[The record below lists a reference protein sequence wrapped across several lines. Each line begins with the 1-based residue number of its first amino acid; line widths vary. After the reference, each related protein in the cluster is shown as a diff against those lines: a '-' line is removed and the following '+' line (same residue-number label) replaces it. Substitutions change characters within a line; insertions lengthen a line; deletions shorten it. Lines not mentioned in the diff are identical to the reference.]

1 MAVFSPLQFFIFPF
15 LFFVALPL
23 ALCAG
28 FTTILA
34 FMLLFLRLFL
44 VYFNVG
50 IETLRYVLVGHAART
65 RYIANRHTPSGSP
78 SHSSESSPP
87 SSPEARHRRRR
98 SKLQGSYSSGST
110 TPQNGFGSLGLTPT
124 SGLERDFEGVGGW
137 RLDSIGVGADDADD
151 QQWYNLNSRLELP
164 DRQHHFRSHSG
175 GVVSLGNNGLG
186 LYIKG
191 ANAPTV
197 YGPEGIKLHASPNS
211 SRPRTPTNSR
221 ARSFTKLDDGEYFP
235 KLEGKHARTSRC

>member
-34 FMLLFLRLFL
+34 FMVLFLRLFL
-44 VYFNVG
+44 VYFDVG
-50 IETLRYVLVGHAART
+50 LETLRYVLVGHAVRT
-65 RYIANRHTPSGSP
+65 RYMANRGTPSGTP
-78 SHSSESSPP
+78 PHSSESSPP

-98 SKLQGSYSSGST
+98 SKIQGSFSSGST
-110 TPQNGFGSLGLTPT
+110 TPKGGFDGLALTPT
-124 SGLERDFEGVGGW
+124 AGLERDFEGVGGW
-137 RLDSIGVGADDADD
+137 RLDSMDVDADAADD

-164 DRQHHFRSHSG
+164 DRQHHFRSQSG
-175 GVVSLGNNGLG
+175 GAVLAGNGGLG
-186 LYIKG
+186 LYMKG

-197 YGPEGIKLHASPNS
+197 YGPEGLRLYTSPNS
-211 SRPRTPTNSR
+211 SRSRTPTSGR
-221 ARSFTKLDDGEYFP
+221 PRSFTKLDDDEYFP
-235 KLEGKHARTSRC
+235 KLEGKHARNGRY